1 MDYDVH
7 WDNEVVADN
16 DESIA
21 LVEADIAE
29 SKALLVKLSLKDDFS
44 LIELG
49 L

>member
-1 MDYDVH
+1 MDYDEH

-21 LVEADIAE
+21 LIEADIAE
-29 SKALLVKLSLKDDFS
+29 SKALLVKLSLNDDSF
-44 LIELG
+44 LRELG